1 MQKQKVVDK
10 FNEVLP
16 VFREY
21 FASIRTWDWRVI
33 GICFFT
39 SFTFWLFN
47 ALNDEHNYD
56 LNIPLQFDYD
66 NEKIVILKDP
76 PSNLVVNVTGNGWD
90 LFKSSVNPEFSAEII
105 KFENINMAVNTNFIA
120 TNSLLSRVTSKLK
133 ELQVNYILQD
143 SLFFK
148 FDTLAMK
155 TVNIAIDKEK
165 ISLEPDFHITTPIII
180 DPDEIEIEGASSI
193 LQKMDDTIAI
203 GIEKKNINN
212 DFSENV
218 SLDFITTNFVNP
230 LTKQI
235 NVSFSVAE
243 FEKRNM
249 NIGLELINFPNVS
262 NVTVNPGTAV
272 ISYLIE
278 KNEQYMPRDSLRVII
293 DYKDMNRN
301 DSTIRPKIIVPP
313 YFMEYNW
320 SPEKFNVSIEK

>member
-105 KFENINMAVNTNFIA
+105 KFENIIW
-120 TNSLLSRVTSKLK
+120 
-133 ELQVNYILQD
+133 IL
-143 SLFFK
+143 
-148 FDTLAMK
+148 
-155 TVNIAIDKEK
+155 
-165 ISLEPDFHITTPIII
+165 
-180 DPDEIEIEGASSI
+180 
-193 LQKMDDTIAI
+193 
-203 GIEKKNINN
+203 
-212 DFSENV
+212 
-218 SLDFITTNFVNP
+218 
-230 LTKQI
+230 
-235 NVSFSVAE
+235 
-243 FEKRNM
+243 
-249 NIGLELINFPNVS
+249 
-262 NVTVNPGTAV
+262 
-272 ISYLIE
+272 
-278 KNEQYMPRDSLRVII
+278 
-293 DYKDMNRN
+293 
-301 DSTIRPKIIVPP
+301 
-313 YFMEYNW
+313 
-320 SPEKFNVSIEK
+320 